1 MVISYASVEESIL
14 LNHNEYSC
22 ITICSWLYS
31 ITQTF
36 FLYIMNYQHTSPDVP
51 SGVTCNIKLV
61 CRIPCLKPLS
71 SLLGYTDDTNILV
84 KHYSR
89 PINDL
94 PASLQISKII
104 KCKKRILQ
112 NLKLTLFEHYI
123 NSSLPYSE
131 APIKISKEDADDI
144 PNFTYVKENIF
155 GSQIHNPIAPPPI
168 GCNCI
173 VKGSLLECTNSEIC
187 CPSLSGV
194 DPAYTQ
200 LGTLVQTL
208 RKPIFEC
215 NSACTCSENCSNRIV
230 QHFRKI
236 PLCLFTTPNGK
247 GWGVKTDFPI
257 ESGRFV
263 MEYMG
268 EVITSREAELRGRS
282 YDVEGA
288 TYLFDL
294 DFNDSDNVYTIDA
307 KNFGNISH
315 FVNHSC
321 EPNLEV
327 FPVWIDNLD
336 INLPHIALFAKK
348 FIRSGTELT
357 FDYRMYQK
365 SQSTKNFK
373 GVACLCETS
382 KCRKFLC

>member
-1 MVISYASVEESIL
+1 MIYH
-14 LNHNEYSC
+14 HNNS
-22 ITICSWLYS
+22 
-31 ITQTF
+31 
-36 FLYIMNYQHTSPDVP
+36 DV
-51 SGVTCNIKLV
+51 SSSDSHHIKLV
-61 CRIPCLKPLS
+61 SCRIPCLKPLS
-71 SLLGYTDDTNILV
+71 SLLGYTDDRNILV
-84 KHYSR
+84 SFYSR

-94 PASLQISKII
+94 PGSFQISKLF
-104 KCKKRILQ
+104 KCKGKIFET
-112 NLKLTLFEHYI
+112 LKLTLFEHYI

-131 APIKISKEDADDI
+131 APIKISKDEENQI
-144 PNFTYVKENIF
+144 PNFTYVRENIF
-155 GSQIHNPIAPPPI
+155 GMQIHTPIAPPPI
-168 GCNCI
+168 GCNC
-173 VKGSLLECTNSEIC
+173 VTKGLFLEVRDCMNSDIC

-194 DPAYTQ
+194 DPAYNH
-200 LGTLVQTL
+200 LGTLVQTR

-215 NSACTCSENCSNRIV
+215 NSACSCGENCSNRIV

-236 PLCLFTTPNGK
+236 PLCLFTTLNGK
-247 GWGVKTDFPI
+247 GWGVKTEFPI

-268 EVITSREAELRGRS
+268 EVITSREAELRGRY

-357 FDYRMYQK
+357 FDYRMYKK
-365 SQSTKNFK
+365 SQSTKRFK
-373 GVACLCETS
+373 GVVCLCETS
-382 KCRKFLC
+382 KCRKYLC

>member
-1 MVISYASVEESIL
+1 
-14 LNHNEYSC
+14 
-22 ITICSWLYS
+22 
-31 ITQTF
+31 
-36 FLYIMNYQHTSPDVP
+36 MNYQHTSPDL
-51 SGVTCNIKLV
+51 SSSDTCSINFF

-71 SLLGYTDDTNILV
+71 SLLGYTDDRNKLIRF
-84 KHYSR
+84 YSR

-94 PASLQISKII
+94 PGHFQIQKLL
-104 KCKKRILQ
+104 KCKIKMFQ

-131 APIKISKEDADDI
+131 APIKISKDEANEI
-144 PNFTYVKENIF
+144 PNFTYVRENIF
-155 GSQIHNPIAPPPI
+155 GKQIHIPIAPPPI
-168 GCNCI
+168 GCNCCVAKDSFLQI
-173 VKGSLLECTNSEIC
+173 KDCINSDNC

-194 DPAYTQ
+194 DSAYNH
-200 LGTLVQTL
+200 LGTLVQTQ

-215 NSACTCSENCSNRIV
+215 NSACSCSENCLNRIV

-236 PLCLFTTPNGK
+236 PLCLFTTNNGK
-247 GWGVKTDFPI
+247 GWGVRTEFPI

-263 MEYMG
+263 MEYIG
-268 EVITSREAELRGRS
+268 EVITSREAELRGRY

-357 FDYRMYQK
+357 FDYRMYKK
-365 SQSTKNFK
+365 SQSTKRFK
-373 GVACLCETS
+373 GVVCLCETR